1 MPDEPSER
9 AKLIDV
15 SDLPDGIASDPNWA
29 KVREV
34 SERGGFLDRS
44 PAPRPT
50 RRHLTGRNQQFNAK
64 ATADTIRR
72 FNAIC
77 DEQRWVAGLALEHL
91 VALGEAA
98 LRLGTIA
105 EAIEALGKAEG
116 QGRGSR
122 G

>member
-77 DEQRWVAGLALEHL
+77 DQQRWVAGLALEHL

-105 EAIEALGKAEG
+105 EAIEALGKAGG
-116 QGRGSR
+116 QGRGS
-122 G
+122 

>member
-50 RRHLTGRNQQFNAK
+50 RTLTPTMRSRLALMTRTHSRGSISRKSAASPTMTVAANAK
-64 ATADTIRR
+64 IPGNDT
-72 FNAIC
+72 
-77 DEQRWVAGLALEHL
+77 
-91 VALGEAA
+91 
-98 LRLGTIA
+98 LR
-105 EAIEALGKAEG
+105 
-116 QGRGSR
+116 
-122 G
+122 

>member
-1 MPDEPSER
+1 MTDELSKR
-9 AKLIDV
+9 ATIIDV
-15 SDLPDGIASDPNWA
+15 SGLPDGIAKDPNW
-29 KVREV
+29 KQVREI

-44 PAPRPT
+44 PVPRPT

-77 DEQRWVAGLALEHL
+77 DEQQWVAGLALEYL
-91 VALGEAA
+91 VGLGEAA

-105 EAIEALGKAEG
+105 EAIEALGKA
-116 QGRGSR
+116 GRKSPPDR
-122 G
+122 

>member
-1 MPDEPSER
+1 MPVEPSER
-9 AKLIDV
+9 AKQIDV

-64 ATADTIRR
+64 ATGDTIRR
-72 FNAIC
+72 STPSATSN
-77 DEQRWVAGLALEHL
+77 D
-91 VALGEAA
+91 
-98 LRLGTIA
+98 
-105 EAIEALGKAEG
+105 
-116 QGRGSR
+116 GSPASR
-122 G
+122 SSTSSPWAKRPCGSER